1 MIRPS
6 HSALRG
12 SRTGSA
18 LLESAMVR
26 WFRWPSMPR
35 RVVAGLSR
43 LIIVLTI
50 VVGVGAIVYTTS
62 TSALWR
68 LADCPMVLSFDDGQ
82 LSAQGS

>member
-1 MIRPS
+1 
-6 HSALRG
+6 
-12 SRTGSA
+12 
-18 LLESAMVR
+18 MVR

-43 LIIVLTI
+43 LIIVSTI